1 METCPHYLNFAAED
15 VPEGAT
21 EYKCAPPLRP
31 RANQERLWEFVTD
44 GRIDSIGTDH
54 SPSPPD
60 MKHLEEGDFSKAWG
74 GISGGIQLVIHWMV
88 FSSVVLLLLWE
99 KSEMLSVSV

>member
-44 GRIDSIGTDH
+44 DRIDSIGTDH

-74 GISGGIQLVIHWMV
+74 GISGGVRVIAHRMV
-88 FSSVVLLLLWE
+88 FTSVGLLLFWE
-99 KSEMLSVSV
+99 ESKMLFMVV

>member
-21 EYKCAPPLRP
+21 DYKCAPPLRL
-31 RANQERLWEFVTD
+31 RANQERLWQFVMD

-54 SPSPPD
+54 SPSPPE

-74 GISGGIQLVIHWMV
+74 GISGAQTPYTDFLCSSTHFQFTTVAYP
-88 FSSVVLLLLWE
+88 FSIS
-99 KSEMLSVSV
+99 